1 MYIPLL
7 LAQPTQRGAGQP
19 DPLLALLPPML
30 IMIGVFYFLI
40 FRPQQKRQREL
51 DQLINNLKKGDKV
64 VTTGG
69 IVATV
74 LAPPGKD
81 GVVVLKTGQET
92 KIEVVKSAIA
102 QKHTE

>member
-7 LAQPTQRGAGQP
+7 LAQTSKQGAGQP

-30 IMIGVFYFLI
+30 IMAGVFYFLI
-40 FRPQQKRQREL
+40 FRPQQKRQPEL
-51 DQLINNLKKGDKV
+51 DQLINKLKKRDKV

-69 IVATV
+69 IIATV

-81 GVVVLKTGQET
+81 GVVV
-92 KIEVVKSAIA
+92 
-102 QKHTE
+102 